1 MIVSEEFKNGFLTL
15 CRQGK
20 TPTQIAVA
28 LDIFKDELIK
38 LSKTDEF
45 KDTWQKG
52 KELYQAYHEDLLD
65 FYMEKD
71 SKIDTKVRDLQ
82 RWRLET
88 LFKQDWSAKAEP
100 EIETN
105 KASSLSNEEL
115 EERIKNLLNLPHIQ
129 QIFS

>member
-1 MIVSEEFKNGFLTL
+1 MTPEFKDKFLEL
-15 CRQGK
+15 CRAGK

-38 LSKTDEF
+38 LSKTDDF

-65 FYMEKD
+65 KMMQPQ
-71 SKIDTKVRDLQ
+71 SGADTKDRDLQ

-100 EIETN
+100 ELETN
-105 KASSLSNEEL
+105 KASSMSNEEL
-115 EERIKNLLNLPHIQ
+115 EERIKNLLNLPYIQ
-129 QIFS
+129 QLL